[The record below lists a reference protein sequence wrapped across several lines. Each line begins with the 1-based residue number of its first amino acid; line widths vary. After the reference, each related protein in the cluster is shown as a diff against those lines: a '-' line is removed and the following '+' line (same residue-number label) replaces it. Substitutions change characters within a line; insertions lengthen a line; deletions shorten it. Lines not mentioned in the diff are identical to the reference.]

1 MCLSQKEQWSPVLW
15 LSHNNTAVLLL
26 CHTPTPGWT
35 GERRS
40 CGIHLKAAQGSL
52 FTYFRIQQVL
62 RECSS
67 PFPGEMHPARSS
79 WCCPRASSR
88 CSLMEKVSVLIPCRY
103 HQVLFLPMGNKRSAQ
118 RQVQG
123 LLWIGCEE
131 FSCSPAKPWLR
142 FEVNDQ
148 AVLFL
153 GMCSGAVHGTLVG
166 GC

>member
-1 MCLSQKEQWSPVLW
+1 MVTSALAVPQQHCCDPSEPH
-15 LSHNNTAVLLL
+15 SHS
-26 CHTPTPGWT
+26 GWT

-40 CGIHLKAAQGSL
+40 CGILTMRAFESCPGLSF
-52 FTYFRIQQVL
+52 FTHFRIQQVL

-67 PFPGEMHPARSS
+67 PFPGEMQVHPARSS

-88 CSLMEKVSVLIPCRY
+88 CSLVEKVSVLIPYRY

-123 LLWIGCEE
+123 LLWIGSEE
-131 FSCSPAKPWLR
+131 FGCSPAKPRLR

-148 AVLFL
+148 PVPFL
-153 GMCSGAVHGTLVG
+153 GMCSGAVHGTLAG